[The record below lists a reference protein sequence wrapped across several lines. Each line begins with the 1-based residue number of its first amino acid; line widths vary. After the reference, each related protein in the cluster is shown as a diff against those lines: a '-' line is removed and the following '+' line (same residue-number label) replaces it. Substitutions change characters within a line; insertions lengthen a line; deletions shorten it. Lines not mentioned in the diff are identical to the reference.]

1 MRAALARSLD
11 DVELVELSDP
21 EPGPGEVVCRVLA
34 CGICGSDVL
43 SWYVERKLPA
53 VLGHEPAGE
62 VLAVGAGVERIAVGD
77 LVAIHHHAPCGHC
90 DRCRRGRETMCAA
103 FRGSG
108 LDPGGFAEQV
118 RVPAALTGELLPLD
132 GLDPVLASFV
142 EPLACVWRA
151 LDRARVGPGDR
162 LLVVGAGTSGLLAV
176 AAARARDVEAV
187 YVQEPRPDRRAVAL
201 ELGARPHEGEGVHAA
216 LACTPRPEA
225 IAAALAAVEPGG
237 VLLLYAPPPPGTPLG
252 LDGADLFLREIDV
265 RPSYSAGPG
274 DMRAALTLLQAG
286 TVDPRPLVTH
296 VLGLDEVGRGLALQ
310 RSGEALK
317 AVVVP

>member
-1 MRAALARSLD
+1 MRAALARTLD
-11 DVELVELSDP
+11 DVAVVELPDP
-21 EPGPGEVVCRVLA
+21 EAGPGEVVCRVLA
-34 CGICGSDVL
+34 CGVCGSDVL

-62 VLAVGAGVERIAVGD
+62 VLAVGAGVGHVAVGD
-77 LVAIHHHAPCGHC
+77 LVAIHHHAPCGRC

-103 FRGSG
+103 FRASG

-118 RVPAALTGELLPLD
+118 RIDAGLTGELLPLD
-132 GLDPVLASFV
+132 GLDPVLATFV

-151 LDRARVGPGDR
+151 LDRARVRPGDR

-176 AAARARDVEAV
+176 AAARARDVEQV
-187 YVQEPRPDRRAVAL
+187 FVIEPRPDRRAIA
-201 ELGARPHEGEGVHAA
+201 EALGARPHEGEGVHAA
-216 LACTPRPEA
+216 IACTPQHEA
-225 IAAALAAVEPGG
+225 LAAALAPVEPGG
-237 VLLLYAPPPPGTPLG
+237 VLLLYAPPAPGTALG
-252 LDGADLFLREIDV
+252 LDGAELFLREVDV
-265 RPSYSAGPG
+265 RPSYSAGPS
-274 DMRAALTLLQAG
+274 DMRAALALLQSGA
-286 TVDPRPLVTH
+286 VDPRPLVTH